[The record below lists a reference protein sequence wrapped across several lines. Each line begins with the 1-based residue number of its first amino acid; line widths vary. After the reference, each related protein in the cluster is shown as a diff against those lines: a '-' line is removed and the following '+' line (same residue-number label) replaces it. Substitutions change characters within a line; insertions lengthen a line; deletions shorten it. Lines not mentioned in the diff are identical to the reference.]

1 MKNIGAH
8 GSYLLTPPVRLG
20 FAVIVPVYPEL
31 ISPPATEP
39 AKPESMFASLVDVGL
54 KVAISD
60 APGCVS
66 SDQLA
71 SHDHFSPSPTPP
83 PQVPSVPSPS
93 QVRTTAW
100 AEDVKTKLTVM
111 VRIKKRMVSFSLSTA
126 TKPLTG

>member
-1 MKNIGAH
+1 M
-8 GSYLLTPPVRLG
+8 ST
-20 FAVIVPVYPEL
+20 
-31 ISPPATEP
+31 PATDP
-39 AKPESMFASLVDVGL
+39 AKPESILEFLVEVPL
-54 KVAISD
+54 NVAISEEV
-60 APGCVS
+60 GWVS

-71 SHDHFSPSPTPP
+71 SHDHFSPSPAPP